1 MTASPDF
8 SKVAG
13 SYSKSRPGYPAGLFE
28 WLASVAPG
36 HELAWDSATGNGQAA
51 VDLAAHF
58 DLVIATDHSEAQILQ
73 ARHHARVEY
82 RVARAETSSLPAR
95 SVDLVV
101 AAAALHW
108 FDLPQFY
115 REVRRVVRSGGVL
128 AAWTYHVAH
137 VAAPFDAILWPFY
150 RDVVGP
156 YFAPGARW
164 VDDRYEG
171 IELPGRR
178 LETPSF
184 TASVRWTASE
194 ILRFLRTWSGVQ
206 SFIEAI
212 GEDPVAAI
220 APEVERLCG
229 SPDSSHELRWPLY
242 LRAAKL

>member
-1 MTASPDF
+1 MTAFPDF

-13 SYSKSRPGYPAGLFE
+13 SYSKSRPAYPVELFE

-36 HELAWDSATGNGQAA
+36 YELAWDSATGNGQAA
-51 VDLAAHF
+51 VGLAAHF
-58 DLVIATDHSEAQILQ
+58 DRVIATDRSEAQIRH
-73 ARHHARVEY
+73 ARHHTRVEY
-82 RVARAETSSLPAR
+82 RVAHAEASGLPAE

-115 REVRRVVRSGGVL
+115 QEVRRVVRNGGVL

-178 LETPSF
+178 LETPPF
-184 TASVRWTASE
+184 VAAVRWTASE
-194 ILRFLRTWSGVQ
+194 ILMFMRTWSGVQ
-206 SFIEAI
+206 AFIEAT
-212 GEDPVAAI
+212 GKDPVAAI
-220 APEVERLCG
+220 APEVKRLCG
-229 SPDSSHELRWPLY
+229 SGDSVHELQWPLY
-242 LRAAKL
+242 LRAARL